1 MVGSM
6 FLAGAV
12 CSGIMSAEGCRAVR
26 VGSRLVAKANTFAPA
41 LLDSDAVCG
50 RRGKKRVVWVGL
62 IAVTV
67 HVPDAFIWLVLS
79 ERPHDALEGLN
90 SVTPS

>member
-67 HVPDAFIWLVLS
+67 HRSF
-79 ERPHDALEGLN
+79 GLCCQRGLMMLWKG
-90 SVTPS
+90 